1 MRMRRELICFGVLCL
16 IAVLCSQPATAIKKM
31 EEPAANQIQTL
42 GTGGMAVG
50 MGGAFTAIADDPNA
64 PFWNPA
70 GLSKIQKL
78 MFQPPNYQVAIRN
91 ETGDPPQQ
99 IIEPIVG
106 TRGSDPHDSGDLA
119 WDDILGKIPSDS
131 GDLQDMLLDMGCGT
145 VNFDAGSNIAIATP
159 RFAVFAQ
166 PMYRVS
172 LDTQM
177 LLYSGG
183 VPIDGAAFASGII
196 HENVGISF
204 ARPVKEGGNLGV
216 TLRSVTSNRFYEVFS
231 ADSGSLESAYRD
243 DSKRTGV
250 AIDLGYLRDVPG
262 NATFGVMVRNALE
275 PNVDGTF
282 ADRQIN
288 VGYARNYMGGRWLFA
303 GDLQNV
309 FNHPEVHVGAK
320 YDAGRGVYMCTGLCK
335 DKFTFGI
342 GGTLFGTKIQFA
354 YAPAHNSN
362 TSIMSGSLYW

>member
-1 MRMRRELICFGVLCL
+1 MTSSRAIVFFGIVCAIVALCGSSVWAGAPPPPPDSL
-16 IAVLCSQPATAIKKM
+16 G
-31 EEPAANQIQTL
+31 IQSL
-42 GTGGMAVG
+42 GMGGQALG

-70 GLSKIQKL
+70 GLSKIQKF
-78 MFQPPNYQVAIRN
+78 MFQPPNYQVAIHEGAVPVVATVEGERA
-91 ETGDPPQQ
+91 
-99 IIEPIVG
+99 
-106 TRGSDPHDSGDLA
+106 TRSPVSVMADLR
-119 WDDILGKIPSDS
+119 WDDIIGKIPSDS
-131 GDLQDMLLDMGCGT
+131 EALEDMLLAMGYGS
-145 VNFDAGSNIAIATP
+145 VGFDAGSNIAVAG
-159 RFAVFAQ
+159 RGFAVFAQ
-166 PMYRVS
+166 PVYRVG
-172 LDTQM
+172 LDTRG
-177 LLYSGG
+177 LLYS
-183 VPIDGAAFASGII
+183 DGEPVDGTAFASGIS

-216 TLRSVTSNRFYEVFS
+216 TLRSVTSNRFFEAFDG
-231 ADSGSLESAYRD
+231 DSGSLDSVYRD
-243 DSKRTGV
+243 DNKRTGV

-282 ADRQIN
+282 ANRQIN

-320 YDAGRGVYMCTGLCK
+320 YNAGRGVYLCTGLCK
-335 DKFTFGI
+335 NKFTFGI
-342 GGTLFGTKIQFA
+342 GGTIFGAKLQFA

-362 TSIMSGSLYW
+362 ASIMSGSVYW